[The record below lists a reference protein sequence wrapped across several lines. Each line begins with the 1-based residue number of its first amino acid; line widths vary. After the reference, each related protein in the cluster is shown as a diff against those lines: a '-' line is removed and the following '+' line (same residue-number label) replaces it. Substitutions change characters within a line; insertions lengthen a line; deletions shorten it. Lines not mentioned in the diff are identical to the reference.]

1 MPLINRRT
9 LLGTGALGAAAFLA
23 PRITFARARTD
34 RRFLFII
41 QRGAADGLSIVAP
54 AGDPAFAS
62 LRGALA
68 EDFGVAQKLDS
79 TFVLHPALAET
90 GKLYTGRQAL
100 FLHAAASPYRD
111 RSHFDGQNVLET
123 GGKLPYERKDGW
135 MNRLLGLLPTDEAR
149 ALAVSI
155 TVPAALRGAHPV
167 TSYAASNLPQAD
179 DDLLQRVAALYSGDA
194 QLHSLW
200 DEAVQARAMA
210 SDVTG
215 GRDAAA
221 TGKLAASLMG
231 GPQGARVAM
240 IETGGWDTHTAQ
252 RARLGAQL
260 QGLDAM
266 IAAFRQTLGADWAN
280 TLVLVATEF
289 GRTAAVNGTGG
300 TDHGTASAA
309 ILLGGTVRG
318 GRVVADWPGLA
329 AAQLFEGRDLRPTQ
343 SLNAA
348 IAGALAE
355 HFGLEA
361 KATLTTLFPEELA
374 HPMEGLVS

>member
-1 MPLINRRT
+1 MPLISRRT
-9 LLGTGALGAAAFLA
+9 LLETGAFGAAALLA
-23 PRITFARARTD
+23 PRITFARALTD

-54 AGDPAFAS
+54 VGDPAFAG
-62 LRGALA
+62 LRGVLA
-68 EDFGVAQKLDS
+68 EDFATAPKLDS
-79 TFVLHPALAET
+79 TFVLHPALVET
-90 GKLYTGRQAL
+90 GKLYAAKQAV

-135 MNRLLGLLPTDEAR
+135 MNRLLGLLPAAEAR
-149 ALAVSI
+149 ALAVSV
-155 TVPAALRGAHPV
+155 TVPAALRGARPV
-167 TSYAASNLPQAD
+167 ASYAASNLPPAN
-179 DDLLQRVAALYSGDA
+179 DDLLQRVAMLYSGDA
-194 QLHSLW
+194 QLHTLW
-200 DEAVQARAMA
+200 DEAVQARARA

-221 TGKLAASLMG
+221 TGKLAASLMS

-252 RARLGAQL
+252 RTRLGGQL
-260 QGLDAM
+260 KGLDAM
-266 IAAFRQTLGADWAN
+266 IAAFRETIGADWTN

-300 TDHGTASAA
+300 TDHGTAAA
-309 ILLGGTVRG
+309 AMMLGGTVRG

-329 AAQLFEGRDLRPTQ
+329 AARLFEGRDLRPTQ

-348 IAGALAE
+348 ISGALAQ
-355 HFGLEA
+355 HFGLDA
-361 KATLTTLFPEELA
+361 RVTMTTLFPEEPGRPAEAL
-374 HPMEGLVS
+374 LS